1 MADQHNYDM
10 GHIRH
15 IHFIGIGGA
24 GMSGIAE
31 VLHNLGYN
39 ISGSDQCEN
48 KQIKYMR
55 KLGINI
61 VQGHD
66 ADHINGSDVVVVS
79 SAVPADNPEYQAAK
93 LKHIP
98 VIPRAEMLA
107 ELMRFRYGIAIA
119 GTHGKTTTTSLV
131 ASILAEGGLDP
142 TYVIGGLLNS
152 SGTHAA
158 LGTSKYLV
166 AEADESD
173 ASFLHLQPV
182 MAVLTNIDN
191 DHLSTYDGE
200 YKTLRKNFL
209 EFLQHLPFYGLAVI
223 CMDDENIRAIRNEVL
238 KPLVTYGL
246 DSDADYTARIT
257 RQEKCK
263 SWFNVST
270 KTNKDYLKV
279 ELNLPGKHNVSN
291 ALAAIAVACELG
303 VSDTAI
309 RNALMNF
316 QGISRRTQ
324 ILGDIAFD
332 EKQALLIDDYA
343 HHPSEIEATISAI
356 KSGWPDRRLLII
368 FQPHRYSRTF
378 ELFDD
383 FVHVLSSVDALFL
396 LDIYPAGEKPIH
408 GVDTKSLCRAIR
420 IRGQVDP
427 VYIENRN
434 ELTGLLGNVLK
445 TGDIV
450 LTLGAGDIGSL
461 AQGLISEFGVKNLE
475 TS

>member
-1 MADQHNYDM
+1 MADQHGYDM

-31 VLHNLGYN
+31 VLHNLGYD
-39 ISGSDQCEN
+39 ISGSDLCEN

-55 KLGINI
+55 NLGINI

-66 ADHINGSDVVVVS
+66 AEHINGSDVVVVS
-79 SAVPADNPEYQAAK
+79 SAVPDDNPEYQAAR

-131 ASILAEGGLDP
+131 ASILTEGGLDP

-182 MAVLTNIDN
+182 MAILTNIDN
-191 DHLSTYDGE
+191 DHLGTYNGE
-200 YKTLRKNFL
+200 YKKLRNNFL

-223 CMDDENIRAIRNEVL
+223 CMDDENIRAIRNDVL
-238 KPLVTYGL
+238 KPVVTYGL
-246 DSDADYTARIT
+246 DCDADYTAQIA

-263 SWFNVST
+263 SWFSVS
-270 KTNKDYLKV
+270 KRNNKDFLQV

-291 ALAAIAVACELG
+291 ALAAIVVACELG
-303 VSDTAI
+303 VSDSAI
-309 RNALMNF
+309 RKALMDF
-316 QGISRRTQ
+316 QGISRRSQ
-324 ILGDIAFD
+324 ILGEIMIGD
-332 EKQALLIDDYA
+332 KQALLIDDYA
-343 HHPSEIEATISAI
+343 HHPSEIEATVSAV
-356 KSGWPDRRLLII
+356 KSGWPDRRLLVI

-383 FVHVLSSVDALFL
+383 FVHVLSSVDVLFL

-408 GVDTKSLCRAIR
+408 GVDTKSMCRAMR
-420 IRGQVDP
+420 VRGHVDP
-427 VYIENRN
+427 VYIENKN
-434 ELTGLLGNVLK
+434 EISGLLGNVL
-445 TGDIV
+445 TAGDIV

-461 AQGLISEFGVKNLE
+461 AQDLISEFGINKPGNG
-475 TS
+475 